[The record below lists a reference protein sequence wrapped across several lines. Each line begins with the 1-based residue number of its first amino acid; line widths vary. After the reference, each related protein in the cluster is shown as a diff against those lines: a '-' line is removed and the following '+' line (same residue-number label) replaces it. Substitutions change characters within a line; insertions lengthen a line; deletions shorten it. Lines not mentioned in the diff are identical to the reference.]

1 MAWHLRCHLLDL
13 ARTPFCPWITG
24 GQFLLR
30 WSPCGC
36 RRWVCFFTLLCI
48 WDVLLSAS
56 SFSQN
61 GTLVGKAMRL
71 ASENTSIGQ
80 WVGTE
85 ASGRFGGHHGVC
97 CLIVFVYSFVRCGD
111 HEIAAGSS
119 VRKLC
124 LWSHRVHLSFP
135 LLCDLDTTLM
145 VSQHCEFW
153 PSWNGNHN
161 NNLVLMLS

>member
-1 MAWHLRCHLLDL
+1 MAQHLRCHLPRFSQDSLL
-13 ARTPFCPWITG
+13 SLNALGVNFSWG
-24 GQFLLR
+24 GP
-30 WSPCGC
+30 PCGC
-36 RRWVCFFTLLCI
+36 RCWVCFFTLLCI
-48 WDVLLSAS
+48 CDVLLSAS

-71 ASENTSIGQ
+71 APESTSIGQ

-85 ASGRFGGHHGVC
+85 AAGRFGGHHGVC
-97 CLIVFVYSFVRCGD
+97 CLIVFVYSFLRSRN
-111 HEIAAGSS
+111 HEITAGSS

-124 LWSHRVHLSFP
+124 LLSHRVHLLFP

-153 PSWNGNHN
+153 PS
-161 NNLVLMLS
+161 